1 VNKILNLYILTLALF
16 ACNVV
21 SGDVSPDDIMFRK
34 PEKEKT
40 ADAVKA
46 SATTNVEQSLVAKV
60 SQAEEEVKLLEDR
73 NAQAEAEIKALK
85 EKLAEEKAEKEK
97 AQKRVQYMLN
107 PEPDERP
114 LPKKE
119 TVENSSEEE
128 KPAVSSSPVKAMV
141 KVEQS
146 GKKAPKKKKE
156 LTGREAVITAD
167 RTDYDRK
174 EGIILFD
181 RNVYVDDEQYQMHA
195 DRLFV
200 FLDGTNDLKRL
211 VAIGNVSITND
222 DKTASCTR
230 ATYHKASHRIV
241 MYGNKDAKA
250 RLHEGA
256 NKGSTV
262 LGDRI
267 TFWLNSEQVE
277 IEGPA
282 VTLPGGAM
290 KGKSPKDLLK

>member
-1 VNKILNLYILTLALF
+1 
-16 ACNVV
+16 
-21 SGDVSPDDIMFRK
+21 
-34 PEKEKT
+34 
-40 ADAVKA
+40 
-46 SATTNVEQSLVAKV
+46 
-60 SQAEEEVKLLEDR
+60 
-73 NAQAEAEIKALK
+73 
-85 EKLAEEKAEKEK
+85 
-97 AQKRVQYMLN
+97 
-107 PEPDERP
+107 
-114 LPKKE
+114 
-119 TVENSSEEE
+119 
-128 KPAVSSSPVKAMV
+128 
-141 KVEQS
+141 
-146 GKKAPKKKKE
+146 

-211 VAIGNVSITND
+211 VAIGNVSITNE
-222 DKTASCTR
+222 DKTASCAR